1 MKTTV
6 AMIGTENING
16 KMLAGLLSRSCR
28 LLIYSENESEA
39 QYFLDE
45 IINANPAT
53 EAEAAGCKIDASW
66 EAEIIIPAV
75 NPADINVTA
84 GKIKNVVC
92 QKIILVSDPGMK
104 EEIKSV
110 LNHSKIVYIPDPM
123 KPRPES
129 DDTEALN
136 MVKSLL
142 GI

>member
-6 AMIGTENING
+6 AMIGTENNNS

-28 LLIYSENESEA
+28 LLIFSENEREA
-39 QYFLDE
+39 LYFLNE
-45 IINANPAT
+45 IKNTNPSAD
-53 EAEAAGCKIDASW
+53 AETAGCKVDASW

-92 QKIILVSDPGMK
+92 QKIILVTDQKMK
-104 EEIKSV
+104 EELKDV
-110 LNHSKIVYIPDPM
+110 LNHSKIVYIPDPLQ
-123 KPRPES
+123 PRPES
-129 DDTEALN
+129 DDNEALG
-136 MVKSLL
+136 MVKKLL